1 MSRNADSFLVV
12 KKNFVHCAHACLD
25 HSVIPNHVVSYEWPS
40 GRVLY
45 DVKALDIINEVGD
58 LLSLKY
64 SRLSTLP
71 FSDHNDDFHNS
82 YAALKH

>member
-1 MSRNADSFLVV
+1 
-12 KKNFVHCAHACLD
+12 
-25 HSVIPNHVVSYEWPS
+25 
-40 GRVLY
+40 VLY

-71 FSDHNDDFHNS
+71 FSNHNDDFHNS
-82 YAALKH
+82 YAALKQ